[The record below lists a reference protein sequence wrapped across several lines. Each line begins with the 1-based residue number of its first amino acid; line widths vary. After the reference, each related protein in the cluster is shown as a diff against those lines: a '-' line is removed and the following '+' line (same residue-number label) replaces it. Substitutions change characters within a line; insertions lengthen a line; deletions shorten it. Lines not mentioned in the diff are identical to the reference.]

1 MLPGLKIMN
10 WKAFKEIRGTRLSIV
25 IKVNGKKKVLVGFLI
40 LTPISERKLRGEG
53 GNNPDSPVSLFRSA
67 TMWKWVV
74 KDNQCFC
81 Q

>member
-1 MLPGLKIMN
+1 MN

-25 IKVNGKKKVLVGFLI
+25 IKVNSKKKVLVGFLI

-53 GNNPDSPVSLFRSA
+53 GNNPDSSVSLFRSA